1 MEIRILA
8 VGKPSRAFAD
18 PLSDY
23 LKRISRVWPIE
34 VQPVP
39 EQKLSAKRAEAD
51 AVKREGADLLDRRP
65 DGWPLVSLDRRGK
78 TISSRAFAGML
89 RHWRDESTRGIAFA
103 VGGPAGLADD
113 VIHASRARISFG
125 PMTYP
130 HDLALLMLA
139 EQIYRGMTLVHGWP
153 YHR

>member
-18 PLSDY
+18 PLADY

-34 VQPVP
+34 VVPVP
-39 EQKLSAKRAEAD
+39 EQKIGANRSEDDVIR
-51 AVKREGADLLDRRP
+51 REGADLLARTP
-65 DGWPLVSLDRRGK
+65 EGWPLVAMDRKGK
-78 TISSRAFAGML
+78 TLSSKGFAGLL
-89 RHWRDESTRGIAFA
+89 RTWRDESARGIAFA
-103 VGGPAGLADD
+103 IGGPIGLSNE
-113 VIHASRARISFG
+113 VLNVSRRTLSLG

-130 HDLALLMLA
+130 HDLALVMLA
-139 EQIYRGMTLVHGWP
+139 EQIYRGLTLVQGFP